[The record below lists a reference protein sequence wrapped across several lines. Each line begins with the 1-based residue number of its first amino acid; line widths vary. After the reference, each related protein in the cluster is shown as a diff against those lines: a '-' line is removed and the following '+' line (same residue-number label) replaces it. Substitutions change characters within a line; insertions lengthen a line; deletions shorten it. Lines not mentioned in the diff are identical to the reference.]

1 MRRRPVPRARGFS
14 LVELLTAL
22 AILMIVC
29 GVAFEML
36 TLAMKRYHAD
46 SQLLNTFQEA
56 RFGLDQMVRDIN
68 DAGYPPRN
76 EIQSGTTPSPN
87 KYAATAFAWG
97 PSGTYPNSP
106 CTIGTPSC
114 STPNGYDLIVETEL
128 NPNNPPP
135 HVVQWVRY
143 KLIGT
148 TLYRGVLDKSNSPT
162 ADPDGLTSGFDVL
175 VPYVQNVMN
184 NAPADQIAAIQT
196 AYSNTNIFPGGQPV
210 PIFKYICES
219 ADHPRDCTDTLA
231 STNDPTHV
239 VSVIITLIVQAPT
252 TDIQTGRPLVV
263 QLKGQGRRVNPD
275 Y

>member
-1 MRRRPVPRARGFS
+1 MKNRSASRARGFS

-36 TLAMKRYHAD
+36 TQAMQRYHTD
-46 SQLLNTFQEA
+46 SQLLNSFQEA
-56 RFGLDQMVRDIN
+56 RFGMDQMVRDIN

-76 EIQSGTTPSPN
+76 EYMSSVSPPVNSYASTP
-87 KYAATAFAWG
+87 FAWG
-97 PSGTYPNSP
+97 PSGTYPGSP
-106 CTIGTPSC
+106 CIIGTNC
-114 STPNGYDLIVETEL
+114 TAPNGYDIIIETDIDPQNHNGVE
-128 NPNNPPP
+128 
-135 HVVQWVRY
+135 WVRY

-148 TLYRGVLDKSNSPT
+148 TLYRGSISKANFSPS
-162 ADPDGLTSGFDVL
+162 DPDGLTSGFDVL

-184 NAPADQIAAIQT
+184 NPSAAELAAIQ
-196 AYSNTNIFPGGQPV
+196 AVYPLMYPGGNPV
-210 PIFKYICES
+210 PVFQYFCES
-219 ADHPRDCTDTLA
+219 ADHPRDCTDPLA
-231 STNDPTHV
+231 STNDPKHV

-252 TDIQTGRPLVV
+252 GDLNTGRPLVV

>member
-1 MRRRPVPRARGFS
+1 MKKGIHSGARGFS

-46 SQLLNTFQEA
+46 SQLLNSFQEA
-56 RFGLDQMVRDIN
+56 RFGMDQMVRDID

-76 EIQSGTTPSPN
+76 QYMSTVTPPTN
-87 KYAATAFAWG
+87 GYAAASFAWG

-106 CTIGTPSC
+106 CIIGTSC
-114 STPNGYDLIVETEL
+114 TAPNGYDLIIETDP
-128 NPNNPPP
+128 NPSQPG
-135 HVVQWVRY
+135 HGVQWIRY

-148 TLYRGVLDKSNSPT
+148 TLYRGTLFKPNSSPV
-162 ADPDGLTSGFDVL
+162 DPDGLTSGFDVL

-184 NAPADQIAAIQT
+184 NPAAADLAALQT
-196 AYSNTNIFPGGQPV
+196 AYPSMFPGNQPV
-210 PIFKYICES
+210 PIFQYFCES
-219 ADHPRDCTDTLA
+219 TPQPLDCTSTSPPP

-239 VSVIITLIVQAPT
+239 VSVIITLIVQSPT
-252 TDIQTGRPLVV
+252 PDMQTGRPLVV

>member
-1 MRRRPVPRARGFS
+1 MKGRSVSRARGFS

-46 SQLLNTFQEA
+46 SQLLNSFQEA
-56 RFGLDQMVRDIN
+56 RFGMDQMVRDIN

-76 EIQSGTTPSPN
+76 QYMSSVSPPASSYASTP
-87 KYAATAFAWG
+87 FAWG
-97 PSGTYPNSP
+97 PAGTYPSSP
-106 CTIGTPSC
+106 CIIGTSC
-114 STPNGYDLIVETEL
+114 STPNGYDIIIETDIDPQNHNGVE
-128 NPNNPPP
+128 
-135 HVVQWVRY
+135 WVRY

-148 TLYRGVLDKSNSPT
+148 TLYRGYISKVNSSP

-184 NAPADQIAAIQT
+184 NPSAAELAALQ
-196 AYSNTNIFPGGQPV
+196 AVYPSMYPGSQPV
-210 PIFKYICES
+210 PIFQYICES
-219 ADHPRDCTDTLA
+219 TPQPQDCTATSPPP

-252 TDIQTGRPLVV
+252 ADLHTGRPLVV